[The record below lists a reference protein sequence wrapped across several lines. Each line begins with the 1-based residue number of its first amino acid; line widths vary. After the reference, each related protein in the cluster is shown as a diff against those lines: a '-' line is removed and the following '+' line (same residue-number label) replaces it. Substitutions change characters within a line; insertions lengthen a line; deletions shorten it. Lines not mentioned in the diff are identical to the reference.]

1 MSGLDIM
8 SFLSDTINMKRYE
21 LEEYIKEN
29 GETPFS
35 DWLEGFKDQKI
46 QRKITQRIRRASLGN
61 FGDFKKIKGSKG
73 LFEMREH
80 YGAGY
85 RVFYSIIENKVVLL
99 LAGSIKRNQDKTIK
113 QAKEYLAS
121 YERNSHE

>member
-1 MSGLDIM
+1 M
-8 SFLSDTINMKRYE
+8 RYE
-21 LEEYIKEN
+21 LEEYAKEN

-35 DWLEGFKDQKI
+35 DWLEGLKDQKA

-61 FGDFKKIKGSKG
+61 FGDFKSIKGTKG

-85 RVFYSIIENKVVLL
+85 RVFYSVIEDKIVLL
-99 LAGSIKRNQDKTIK
+99 LAGSIKRDQKKAIK
-113 QAKEYLAS
+113 QATEYLAD
-121 YERNSHE
+121 YERNN

>member
-85 RVFYSIIENKVVLL
+85 RVFYSIVENKIVLL
-99 LAGSIKRNQDKTIK
+99 LAGSIKRNQDKVIK
-113 QAKEYLAS
+113 QAKEYLAN
-121 YERNSHE
+121 YERNNHE